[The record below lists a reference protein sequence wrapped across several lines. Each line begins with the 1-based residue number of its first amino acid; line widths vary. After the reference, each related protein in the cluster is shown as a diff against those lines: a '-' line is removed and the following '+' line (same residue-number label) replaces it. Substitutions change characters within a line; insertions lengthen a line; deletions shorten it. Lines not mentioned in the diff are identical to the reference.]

1 MKRWLIII
9 AAVALIVAALPLIA
23 ADSPAV
29 VQGAGP
35 NATPQAGNHG
45 NGNTAS
51 PPTNGDD
58 ENFRKD
64 LKTYFAGMQDAWN
77 ALQQNPNTSHH
88 LGKNTVHDPGSALK
102 IAQQHVDSLNA
113 TELRE
118 LKKRFGQD
126 SAWRD
131 QPEKLKALIT
141 SVGPGN
147 GAGPGGGGRHSSAL
161 PGNTAGGGNAL
172 ASAAMPDYAMP
183 ASLTAL
189 FGSLASTPLHVDA
202 RTVEDAL
209 AVTPAAGFPEP
220 YLAPDCNSPGNA
232 KTLFYAYWAAAD
244 AAAIANA
251 IASGAPDG
259 ADFAAV
265 TIVAGVAFGVANGIA
280 IELQKELTFATDCI
294 TFAFNQQLISTFPQD
309 PSNPGSFIPASSQIS
324 INALALLSGQ
334 IQTILNNVQ
343 NDVNLITQDLASL
356 INKLGTAQNTATQIN
371 NTATVLQGQTD
382 TLQTTVGQPNDG
394 TDNTSNGLA
403 NDINGHMDT
412 LLGNISAF
420 QALSIQMEIERN
432 LAVSSQP
439 PLAIFALPKANG
451 GYLET
456 TRAIVASTIANLTAA
471 GQGVGNSQSFLSQGD
486 AAAATGQ
493 FETAYEDYATAYQ
506 SAVQ

>member
-1 MKRWLIII
+1 MRRWLVIV
-9 AAVALIVAALPLIA
+9 AAVALIGAALPLIA
-23 ADSPAV
+23 ADSPAA
-29 VQGAGP
+29 QGAGP
-35 NATPQAGNHG
+35 NATPQAGRG
-45 NGNTAS
+45 NGNNAS

-64 LKTYFAGMQDAWN
+64 LKTYFAGMQDVLN

-88 LGKNTVHDPGSALK
+88 LGKNTVHDPGSAIK
-102 IAQQHVDSLNA
+102 VAQQHVDTLNA
-113 TELRE
+113 NELRE
-118 LKKRFGQD
+118 LEKRYGTNP
-126 SAWRD
+126 AWRD
-131 QPEKLKALIT
+131 QPAKLKALID

-147 GAGPGGGGRHSSAL
+147 GARPGGGRRSSAL
-161 PGNTAGGGNAL
+161 PGNAGGGGNTL
-172 ASAAMPDYAMP
+172 ASAIPDYSMP

-189 FGSLASTPLHVDA
+189 FGSLSGTPLRADA
-202 RTVEDAL
+202 LAVEDAL

-251 IASGAPDG
+251 VASGAPDG

-265 TIVAGVAFGVANGIA
+265 TIIAGAAFGVANGIA

-294 TFAFNQQLISTFPQD
+294 TFAFNQQLVSTFPQD
-309 PSNPGSFIPASSQIS
+309 PNNPGSFIPASSQIS
-324 INALALLSGQ
+324 VNALAALSGQ

-343 NDVNLITQDLASL
+343 TDVNLITQDLASL
-356 INKLGTAQNTATQIN
+356 IIKLGTAQGTATQIH
-371 NTATVLQGQTD
+371 NTATTLQGQTD
-382 TLQTTVGQPNDG
+382 TLQSTVGQPNDN

-432 LAVSSQP
+432 MAVSSQP
-439 PLAIFALPKANG
+439 SLAIFALPAAKG

-456 TRAIVASTIANLTAA
+456 ARAIVAGTIANLQAA
-471 GQGVGNSQSFLSQGD
+471 GQGVGNAQQFLAQGN
-486 AAAATGQ
+486 AAAAGGQ
-493 FETAYEDYATAYQ
+493 FETAYEDYAMAYQ
-506 SAVQ
+506 TAVQ